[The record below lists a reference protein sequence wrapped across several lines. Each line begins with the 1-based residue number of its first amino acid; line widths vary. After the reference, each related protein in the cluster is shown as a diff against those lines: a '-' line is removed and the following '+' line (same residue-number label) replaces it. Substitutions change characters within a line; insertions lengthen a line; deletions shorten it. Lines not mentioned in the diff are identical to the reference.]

1 MARHRLVPMSR
12 YVLTLVF
19 FYRLLLNFVSVS
31 FSFHFRFLFGC
42 IFCLCFFVGFGFII
56 AWCVADLKL
65 MLPVTVFQSGAVES
79 SADGADGRG
88 DEDVIAPLFIRRES
102 IGRCHYGRDGWW
114 CKEWAFCCCC
124 CRCCCCCPVSCC
136 WTIGTFWKSIASHAA
151 KIT

>member
-12 YVLTLVF
+12 YVFTLVF
-19 FYRLLLNFVSVS
+19 FLSSSSQLCFRFIFLLLSVS
-31 FSFHFRFLFGC
+31 FRLH
-42 IFCLCFFVGFGFII
+42 FCLCFFVGFGFII

-102 IGRCHYGRDGWW
+102 IGCCHYGRDGRW

-124 CRCCCCCPVSCC
+124 CRCCCRPFSCC
-136 WTIGTFWKSIASHAA
+136 WTIGTVWKPIASHAA